1 MDREGIKSIAT
12 MVAERPKGRLGIK
25 LKPPPV
31 GALPGGPLPQATGA
45 QLRDRA
51 RAKQAYQSERP
62 VSSSIPTAPGMADI
76 VAERRGPLLARQD
89 ARQIDFDQVAEQRK
103 QVQTLM
109 EQNNKYVQQKTVRA
123 AHQEMDQLG
132 NTLGSAYKELH
143 PLQREAIEGRAQ
155 QLRELVRSQD
165 PDQVLEAGRRRQ
177 RAYMRENA
185 VRAARARERQFV
197 REQVP
202 SRSQSMYG
210 DADQTYVPAHIRA
223 GQGRPM
229 SEGGIPRHHGAGFLE
244 VL

>member
-1 MDREGIKSIAT
+1 
-12 MVAERPKGRLGIK
+12 
-25 LKPPPV
+25 
-31 GALPGGPLPQATGA
+31 
-45 QLRDRA
+45 
-51 RAKQAYQSERP
+51 
-62 VSSSIPTAPGMADI
+62 MADI

-103 QVQTLM
+103 QVQNLM
-109 EQNNKYVQQKTVRA
+109 EQNNKYVTQKTVRA

-185 VRAARARERQFV
+185 VQAARARDRQFV

>member
-1 MDREGIKSIAT
+1 M
-12 MVAERPKGRLGIK
+12 

-31 GALPGGPLPQATGA
+31 GALPGGPIPQATGA

-62 VSSSIPTAPGMADI
+62 VSSSLPTGRAMADI

-89 ARQIDFDQVAEQRK
+89 ARQIDFDKVAEQRT
-103 QVQTLM
+103 QVQNLM
-109 EQNNKYVQQKTVRA
+109 QQNNKYVQQKTVRA
-123 AHQEMDQLG
+123 AHQELDQLG

-185 VRAARARERQFV
+185 VQAARARERQFV

-223 GQGRPM
+223 GQGRPA
-229 SEGGIPRHHGAGFLE
+229 SEGGVPRHHGAGFLDL
-244 VL
+244 VT

>member
-12 MVAERPKGRLGIK
+12 MQRQPRGKLGIM

-62 VSSSIPTAPGMADI
+62 VSSSLPTGRAMADI

-109 EQNNKYVQQKTVRA
+109 EQNNKYVTQKTVRA

-155 QLRELVRSQD
+155 QLRELVRTQD

-210 DADQTYVPAHIRA
+210 EADQSYVPAHIRA

>member
-1 MDREGIKSIAT
+1 
-12 MVAERPKGRLGIK
+12 
-25 LKPPPV
+25 
-31 GALPGGPLPQATGA
+31 
-45 QLRDRA
+45 
-51 RAKQAYQSERP
+51 
-62 VSSSIPTAPGMADI
+62 MADI

-89 ARQIDFDQVAEQRK
+89 ARQIDFDKVAEQRT
-103 QVQTLM
+103 QVQNLM
-109 EQNNKYVQQKTVRA
+109 QQNNKYVQQKTVRA

-155 QLRELVRSQD
+155 QLRELVRTQD
-165 PDQVLEAGRRRQ
+165 PDHVLEAGRRRQ

-197 REQVP
+197 REQMP

-210 DADQTYVPAHIRA
+210 DADQSYVPAHIRA